1 MKPESA
7 ATSATHS
14 REKRPALNE
23 SHIRHIVSNFQ
34 YADKLLSDIEGVLT
48 AAASRTVFPKYI
60 PDITPAQAKVV
71 EDYLARIRAQLI
83 RVLASFGIEPPPP
96 RTGSIHAVRVTLSFV
111 RVAIEESAPRYLVGY
126 GPVPKELMPE
136 LEGLSNELEGLVLK
150 LDRFL
155 AQGPGH
161 DLKTRLARLQESGDE
176 IETLKRLEEVISR
189 HGLVEFHTALSS
201 ILERLTDVRLEIAVF
216 GQVSSGKSSLLNHI
230 LGKDLLPVGVNPITA
245 VPTRIVNG
253 DDEAVSVTFADRKTE
268 RHALA
273 DLSQFVS
280 EQYNPGNARGVAK
293 IVVEVKTD
301 RVERGIVFVD
311 TPGLGSLATS
321 GAAETRAYLPH
332 CDLGVV
338 LINAGSTLGLE
349 DIATIQSLY
358 AAGVAPAVLL
368 SKADL
373 LRPADRSRALDY
385 IRTKLQTELG
395 VELPVYPVSVVGEHE
410 ELLSAWFREHLVPL
424 FAERQ
429 TLVRE
434 SIRRKIGVLRE
445 SVQAALKSKLHPG
458 AKAVSANRVD
468 AADRQLRIASGELS
482 KLEKFCLDKTDAIRD
497 VGDLAVRWAAI
508 LLFRAW
514 KSEKPFTV
522 TGAVRDAVVETASQ
536 EAGEVV
542 SALHKTAEALAA
554 ALDAAADVL
563 GEDGGPV
570 QDEMAAALREMPQ
583 IETSGIHLELG
594 RPIVILLGQSIATG
608 WIERK
613 IENACGPQIT
623 QAFVSY
629 ARVLQVW
636 ALQAIAALTRIFDT
650 RADAYRA
657 QIERML
663 GRAPAA
669 AAGADQIEADLQ
681 VLNEPVLPGRV

>member
-1 MKPESA
+1 MKPERTIA
-7 ATSATHS
+7 GG
-14 REKRPALNE
+14 RELTGPRPELNE

-126 GPVPKELMPE
+126 GPVPEELMPE

-161 DLKTRLARLQESGDE
+161 DLKTRLARLQEPGDE
-176 IETLKRLEEVISR
+176 IETLKKLEEVISR

-201 ILERLTDVRLEIAVF
+201 IFERLTNVRLEIAVF

-245 VPTRIVNG
+245 VPTRIMNG
-253 DDEAVSVTFADRKTE
+253 DDEAVSVTFADRRTE
-268 RHALA
+268 RHALE
-273 DLSQFVS
+273 DLPQFVS
-280 EQYNPGNARGVAK
+280 EQYNPGNGKGVAK
-293 IVVEVKTD
+293 IVVEVQTD

-349 DIATIQSLY
+349 DIGTIQSLY

-373 LRPADRSRALDY
+373 LKAEDRSRALDY
-385 IRTKLQTELG
+385 IRTKLESELG
-395 VELPVYPVSVVGEHE
+395 VELPVYPVSVVGEYE
-410 ELLSAWFREHLVPL
+410 EMLSTWFREHLVPL

-458 AKAVSANRVD
+458 AKAVSADRVE
-468 AADRQLRIASGELS
+468 AADRRLRIASGELS
-482 KLEKFCLDKTDAIRD
+482 RLEKFCLDKTDAMRD
-497 VGDLAVRWAAI
+497 VGDLAVQWAAI
-508 LLFRAW
+508 QLFRAW
-514 KSEKPFTV
+514 KSGKPFSV
-522 TGAVRDAVVETASQ
+522 TGIVRGAVVETASR
-536 EAGEVV
+536 EANEIV
-542 SALHKTAEALAA
+542 SALNKAAESLAA
-554 ALDAAADVL
+554 ALEATADVL
-563 GEDGGPV
+563 SEDGGPV
-570 QDEMAAALREMPQ
+570 RDEMAAALREMPQ
-583 IETSGIHLELG
+583 IETSGIHLELE
-594 RPIVILLGQSIATG
+594 RPAAVLLGPSIGAA
-608 WIERK
+608 WIERR
-613 IENACGPQIT
+613 IERSCGPQIG

-636 ALQAIAALTRIFDT
+636 TLQAIAGLTRTFDA

-657 QIERML
+657 LMERML
-663 GRAPAA
+663 GRAAA
-669 AAGADQIEADLQ
+669 AATGADQIETDLR
-681 VLNEPVLPGRV
+681 VLNEPALPGRV